1 MIVVTL
7 TDCPPALRGD
17 LSKWLLEI
25 NTGVYIGQV
34 NARVRDKLW
43 QRITQNIKHGR
54 ATMVFDAQNE
64 QRMDFR
70 IHNTSWEIVD
80 CDGIRLVR
88 RPSEQRL
95 GEIKDEGAAALA
107 PGFSNAARYLKLSRV
122 QRVKGKTDAHKG
134 KLRKGCVPDCTVVD
148 LETTGLDP
156 DNDTIIEV
164 AALRVRDLQAVEEY
178 SALIRMDRPLP
189 ESIVQ
194 LTGITDETLEESGI
208 PLGEA
213 LQALVAFM
221 GNDVLLIHNASFDLA
236 FLEKGLARL
245 GLPAPNNKS
254 LDTCRLA
261 RKAFL
266 NVPDYKLS
274 TLAGYYKIEQVVQH
288 RALDDCKTA
297 LEVFKAIAQ
306 TE

>member
-25 NTGVYIGQV
+25 NTGVYVGQV
-34 NARVRDKLW
+34 NARVRDRLW

-64 QRMDFR
+64 QKMDFR
-70 IHNTSWEIVD
+70 IHNTSWEVVD
-80 CDGIRLVR
+80 CDGIKLVR

-95 GEIKDEGAAALA
+95 AEIGDESADALT
-107 PGFSNAARYLKLSRV
+107 PGFSNAAKYLKLSRI
-122 QRVKGKTDAHKG
+122 QQAKGKANAFKG
-134 KLRKGCVPDCTVVD
+134 KLRKGCVQDCAVVD
-148 LETTGLDP
+148 IETTGLDP
-156 DNDTIIEV
+156 DSDSIIEV
-164 AALRVRDLQAVEEY
+164 AALRVRDLQAVEAY
-178 SALIRMDRPLP
+178 SALIRIGRPLP

-194 LTGITDETLEESGI
+194 LTGIADRALAESGI
-208 PLGEA
+208 PLDEA
-213 LQALVAFM
+213 LRALVEFV
-221 GNDVLLIHNASFDLA
+221 GEDVLLIHNASFDLA

-245 GLPAPNNKS
+245 GLPTLNNKS

-274 TLAGYYKIEQVVQH
+274 TLARYYNIEQSVQH
-288 RALDDCKTA
+288 RALDDCRTA
-297 LEVFKAIAQ
+297 LAIYKAIAQ

>member
-43 QRITQNIKHGR
+43 QRITQNIKCGR

-80 CDGIRLVR
+80 CDGIKLIR

-95 GEIKDEGAAALA
+95 AEIKDAGEGVLV
-107 PGFSNAARYLKLSRV
+107 PDFSNAAKYLQLSRL
-122 QRVKGKTDAHKG
+122 QKSQGKTNASNG
-134 KLRKGCVPDCTVVD
+134 KLRKGCVSNCTVVD
-148 LETTGLDP
+148 IETTGLDA
-156 DNDTIIEV
+156 DNDSIVEV
-164 AALRVRDLQAVEEY
+164 AALRVRNLQPVEEY
-178 SALIRMDRPLP
+178 SALIRIERSLP
-189 ESIVQ
+189 DSIIQ
-194 LTGITDETLEESGI
+194 LTGITDEALAESGI
-208 PLGEA
+208 PLFKA
-213 LQALVAFM
+213 LQSLLEFIGEDIM
-221 GNDVLLIHNASFDLA
+221 LIHNASFDLA
-236 FLEKGLARL
+236 FLRNNLARQ
-245 GLPAPNNKS
+245 GLPALNNKS
-254 LDTCRLA
+254 LDTCQLA
-261 RKAFL
+261 RKTFL
-266 NVPDYKLS
+266 NVSDYKLS
-274 TLAGYYKIEQVVQH
+274 TLARHYSIEQAIQH
-288 RALDDCKTA
+288 RALEDCRVT
-297 LEVFKAIAQ
+297 LDVYKAIAQ